1 MCRTN
6 GLKKIYE
13 SELNRKSEYYAVL
26 DALLRHFRCAEAAAR
41 QDVMSVGS
49 QEMGRLIFGEE
60 KLNFQYSADMIPF
73 LRNGAVHLGYLLGE
87 QKHKATIIK
96 VYDKIVCGLTVREI
110 VARLSV
116 SQHTI
121 QQCRMIAV
129 NELACSY
136 ELAHLKARKKSW
148 S

>member
-13 SELNRKSEYYAVL
+13 SELNRKSKYYEVF
-26 DALLRHFRCAEAAAR
+26 DALLRQFRFAEA
-41 QDVMSVGS
+41 MIC
-49 QEMGRLIFGEE
+49 QEAGAVDSHDTGRLLLGNEE
-60 KLNFQYSADMIPF
+60 LYMKYNADMIPF
-73 LRNGAVHLGYLLGE
+73 LRSGAIHLGYLLGE

-96 VYDKIVCGLTVREI
+96 IYDKLVRGLTVREI
-110 VARLSV
+110 VALLSV

-136 ELAHLKARKKSW
+136 ELAHRKAREN
-148 S
+148 

>member
-6 GLKKIYE
+6 GLKNIYE
-13 SELNRKSEYYAVL
+13 SELNRKSKYYAVF
-26 DALLRHFRCAEAAAR
+26 DALLRHFRYAEAAAC
-41 QDVMSVGS
+41 QEVGAVGS
-49 QEMGRLIFGEE
+49 QEMGKLIFGDE
-60 KLNFQYSADMIPF
+60 KLNRQYSADMIPF
-73 LRNGAVHLGYLLGE
+73 LRSGAIHLGYLLGE

-96 VYDKIVCGLTVREI
+96 VYDKIVRGLTVREI

-136 ELAHLKARKKSW
+136 ELAHRKARKY
-148 S
+148 

>member
-6 GLKKIYE
+6 GLKNIYE
-13 SELNRKSEYYAVL
+13 SELNRKSKYYAVF
-26 DALLRHFRCAEAAAR
+26 DALLRHFRYAEAAA
-41 QDVMSVGS
+41 
-49 QEMGRLIFGEE
+49 I
-60 KLNFQYSADMIPF
+60 
-73 LRNGAVHLGYLLGE
+73 HLGYLLGE

-96 VYDKIVCGLTVREI
+96 VYDKIVRGLTVREI

-136 ELAHLKARKKSW
+136 ELAHPKARKT
-148 S
+148 

>member
-13 SELNRKSEYYAVL
+13 SELNRKSKYYEVF
-26 DALLRHFRCAEAAAR
+26 DALLRHFRYAEA
-41 QDVMSVGS
+41 MIC
-49 QEMGRLIFGEE
+49 QEAGAVDSHDTGRLLLGNEE
-60 KLNFQYSADMIPF
+60 LYMKYNADMIPF
-73 LRNGAVHLGYLLGE
+73 LRSGAIHLGYLLGE

-96 VYDKIVCGLTVREI
+96 IYDKLVRGLKVREI

-121 QQCRMIAV
+121 
-129 NELACSY
+129 
-136 ELAHLKARKKSW
+136 
-148 S
+148 